1 MSAPT
6 PTESPISHAGRWHTM
21 MIGGLTTPG
30 TIPRGGIRGFKRET
44 GWDKKLGKGTQ
55 GATLTLKT
63 MPPVE
68 GEVTLQLFTDQDF
81 ADWDQF
87 VSDVLSIQPAKQS
100 AKGLPIYYPGFSS
113 IALTTVVIKDY
124 TGPEHQGKG
133 MYHVKIQL
141 LEWQQPP
148 PKSIVSTVKGAITLP
163 AITIVGQDPEVAQLE
178 QQVAAER
185 ALKQA
190 AHPQ

>member
-6 PTESPISHAGRWHTM
+6 PTVSPISNANAWLTYAL
-21 MIGGLTTPG
+21 GGQNAPG

-68 GEVTLQLFTDQDF
+68 GEIVSQLFTDADF
-81 ADWDQF
+81 DNWDTF
-87 VSDVLSIQPAKQS
+87 VAQILSIQPAKQK
-100 AKGLPIYYPGFSS
+100 ATGIPIYYPSFAS
-113 IALTTVVIKDY
+113 IALTAVVIKDY

-133 MYHVKIQL
+133 LYHVKVQL

-148 PKSIVSTVKGAITLP
+148 PVSIVSTVNKVTIPT
-163 AITIVGQDPEVAQLE
+163 ITITGQNPEIAQLE
-178 QQVAAER
+178 QQIAAAR
-185 ALKQA
+185 QA
-190 AHPQ
+190 NHP